1 MPKETL
7 PIINVSKCETMD
19 FENVEYKEDD
29 DKSKNEIGK
38 NWKNVEVQKVLN
50 LNTDKHNN
58 QLLGKNQKY
67 EDQWLVMVQKLMT
80 AQAKAQASSF
90 WAFGNS
96 SSEMSVQQF

>member
-1 MPKETL
+1 MVAVFFPQFMTKEY
-7 PIINVSKCETMD
+7 ETMD
-19 FENVEYKEDD
+19 FENDRYKENK
-29 DKSKNEIGK
+29 DKSKNRIGK

-80 AQAKAQASSF
+80 TQAKAQASSF

-96 SSEMSVQQF
+96 S

>member
-38 NWKNVEVQKVLN
+38 NWKNVEVQKVLD
-50 LNTDKHNN
+50 LTTDLSKHNP
-58 QLLGKNQKY
+58 LLGKNQKY
-67 EDQWLVMVQKLMT
+67 EDQWLVMVQKLM
-80 AQAKAQASSF
+80 A
-90 WAFGNS
+90 
-96 SSEMSVQQF
+96 

>member
-38 NWKNVEVQKVLN
+38 NWKNVEVQKVLD
-50 LNTDKHNN
+50 LTTDLSKHN

-67 EDQWLVMVQKLMT
+67 EDQWLVMVQKLM
-80 AQAKAQASSF
+80 A
-90 WAFGNS
+90 
-96 SSEMSVQQF
+96 